1 MLSLVARRIALSV
14 PLVFVVTGLSFVL
27 QAFIPGDAARGIL
40 GTNAT
45 PEQLATLRH
54 QLGLDQP
61 FYSQYANW
69 LGHLLHGSLG
79 NSLVD
84 GQSVTSAL
92 NSRLP
97 VTLCLL
103 IGTTAFALLLGV
115 LIGTFTSASSGAVSR
130 SVDILSVVGLAIPN
144 FWLALLLISALA
156 VHLGWF
162 PATGYVPFANHPG
175 DWAKSLA
182 LPVLALGLGQVTVLA
197 KQTRDSMSDVLAS
210 PFVQSLRANGARERT
225 VIFKH
230 ALRNAAIPVV
240 TAAGLLFVGALS
252 GVVIIEQIFV
262 LPGLGAF
269 AVQATAAHDIPVIQG
284 VALYFTLIVIVVN
297 LLVDLTY
304 GWLNPRIR
312 H

>member
-1 MLSLVARRIALSV
+1 
-14 PLVFVVTGLSFVL
+14 
-27 QAFIPGDAARGIL
+27 
-40 GTNAT
+40 
-45 PEQLATLRH
+45 
-54 QLGLDQP
+54 
-61 FYSQYANW
+61 
-69 LGHLLHGSLG
+69 
-79 NSLVD
+79 
-84 GQSVTSAL
+84 
-92 NSRLP
+92 
-97 VTLCLL
+97 
-103 IGTTAFALLLGV
+103 
-115 LIGTFTSASSGAVSR
+115 
-130 SVDILSVVGLAIPN
+130 
-144 FWLALLLISALA
+144 
-156 VHLGWF
+156 
-162 PATGYVPFANHPG
+162 
-175 DWAKSLA
+175 
-182 LPVLALGLGQVTVLA
+182 
-197 KQTRDSMSDVLAS
+197 MSDVLAS